1 VEGGENLVAGADNE
15 IKVICTAED
24 GTQKVYTIIAKRAAA
39 HGSTEPTEP
48 APTDPAPTD
57 PEPTEAKPTE
67 PAPTE
72 PQTPAEPEQSG
83 GIPWWTLLIVG
94 ALCLAVGAAGGMFI
108 TGKKKG

>member
-1 VEGGENLVAGADNE
+1 MEGGENLVAGADNE

-48 APTDPAPTD
+48 
-57 PEPTEAKPTE
+57 
-67 PAPTE
+67 
-72 PQTPAEPEQSG
+72 QTPVEPERTG

-94 ALCLAVGAAGGMFI
+94 ALCLAVGAVGGMFI